1 MALELRQQ
9 LKLTQQLVMTP
20 QLQQAIKLLQ
30 LSTLELSE
38 AVQQEIEQNPLLEE
52 DTNTPD
58 SNHESLQEMIG
69 EPPPPEEPMPL
80 LDRTAEVS
88 LDDNAGLKEIDWSD
102 YENEYDAS
110 TSSSFKERD
119 QGDLPSRLD
128 ILTKKTTLEDHLLWQ
143 LKFNDLTRE
152 EEEVGLFM
160 IGNLNRDGF
169 LEVDEEEIISGTG
182 CAPEVVQRVL
192 AMIQDMDPS
201 GVGARNLKECL
212 LLQLSHLSLSDSTA
226 SLIVRDYMHFLENRN
241 YAGIAKAAK
250 LPAKEVLEAVAVITN
265 LNPHPGRAFADD
277 ESQFITPDVY
287 VYKMDDEYVIQLN
300 DDGLPRLRISNFYRD
315 ILKDHKD
322 ISAAAATETKGYI
335 QEKLR
340 SAMWLIKSIQQRQRT
355 IYKVV
360 ESLVKFQHDFFEKG
374 PTCLKPLIL
383 RDVAED
389 IGMHESTVSRV
400 TTNKYVH
407 TPQGIY
413 ELKYFFNSSIERY
426 DGEDA
431 MASESIKV
439 RMRQIL
445 QEENSEKPLSDMAIS
460 EEFAKENI
468 KIARRTVAKYREQL
482 GILPAKFRKKPKIPK

>member
-1 MALELRQQ
+1 
-9 LKLTQQLVMTP
+9 MTP

-30 LSTLELSE
+30 LSTLELSD

-58 SNHESLQEMIG
+58 SNHESLHEIIG
-69 EPPPPEEPMPL
+69 EPPPPEEPLPL
-80 LDRTAEVS
+80 IDRTAEVS

-102 YENEYDAS
+102 YENEYES
-110 TSSSFKERD
+110 SSSFKERGD
-119 QGDLPSRLD
+119 GGDLPSRLD
-128 ILTKKTTLEDHLLWQ
+128 ILSKKTSLEDHLLWQ
-143 LKFNDLTRE
+143 FKFNELSAE
-152 EEEVGLFM
+152 EEAVGLFM
-160 IGNLNRDGF
+160 IGNLTRDGF
-169 LEVDEEEIISGTG
+169 LEVDEAEIMAATG
-182 CAPEVVQRVL
+182 SSPETVQRVL
-192 AMIQDMDPS
+192 ALLQDMDPS

-212 LLQLSHLSLSDSTA
+212 LLQLTHLTLSDSTA
-226 SLIVRDYMHFLENRN
+226 SLIVRDYMHFLETRN
-241 YAGIAKAAK
+241 YAAIAKAAK
-250 LPAKEVLEAVAVITN
+250 LSMKEVLEAVAVVTG
-265 LNPHPGRAFADD
+265 LNPHPGRAFAD
-277 ESQFITPDVY
+277 EEPHFITPDVY
-287 VYKMDDEYVIQLN
+287 VYKMDGEYVIQLN
-300 DDGLPRLRISNFYRD
+300 DDGLPRLKISNFYKD
-315 ILKDHKD
+315 ILKDQKG
-322 ISAAAATETKGYI
+322 ISAAAAVETKGYI

-360 ESLVKFQHDFFEKG
+360 ESLVKFQLEFFEKG

-389 IGMHESTVSRV
+389 ISMHESTISRV

-413 ELKYFFNSSIERY
+413 ELKYFFNSSIARY

-439 RMRQIL
+439 KMRQML
-445 QEENSEKPLSDMAIS
+445 QDENHEKPLSDMAIS
-460 EEFAKENI
+460 EEFAKDNI

-482 GILPAKFRKKPKIPK
+482 GILPAKLRKKPKTFK